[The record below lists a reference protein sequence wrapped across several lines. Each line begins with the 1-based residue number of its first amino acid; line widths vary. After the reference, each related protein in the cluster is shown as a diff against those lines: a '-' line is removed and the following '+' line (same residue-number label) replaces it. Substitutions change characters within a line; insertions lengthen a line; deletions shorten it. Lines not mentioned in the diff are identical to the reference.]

1 MKNTTAME
9 TSMVMLNRLALCFL
23 MAITAYLLM
32 INPGFAAP
40 GDGVVNTMSNVKGV
54 AVRIVEPL
62 GIIAIITLGIAA
74 MFGRITWTQALIVA
88 VGIAVATGAADLFGQ
103 LSYNAR

>member
-9 TSMVMLNRLALCFL
+9 TSMAMLNRLALCFL

-32 INPGFAAP
+32 INPGFADA
-40 GDGVVNTMSNVKGV
+40 GDGVVNTMTSVKSA

-88 VGIAVATGAADLFGQ
+88 IGIAVATGAASLYNDLK
-103 LSYNAR
+103 YTR